1 VFPSRRKPGN
11 RLLDLKKGFK
21 TAVRFAGIRDIRF
34 HDLRHTFATRL
45 VRAGV
50 DLITVQQLLGHAR
63 ISMTARYALS
73 DARIAA
79 VRQLE
84 ARGPAQPDPNRS
96 QDSDNLVDV
105 GELNSPLENN
115 LGP

>member
-1 VFPSRRKPGN
+1 
-11 RLLDLKKGFK
+11 
-21 TAVRFAGIRDIRF
+21 
-34 HDLRHTFATRL
+34 

-63 ISMTARYALS
+63 ISMTARYAHSLS

-84 ARGPAQPDPNRS
+84 ARGPVQPDPNRS

-115 LGP
+115 LGS